1 METIDEKQKNFD
13 EHMQEHAKQQ
23 MRAMLYKR
31 VGFSCEEIAR
41 VMKVSESTVR
51 ALVKEVEDYE
61 KEIVDEMGIRR
72 ELEENN

>member
-1 METIDEKQKNFD
+1 MTTVEEKKKNYD
-13 EHMQEHAKQQ
+13 EHREEHERQK

-31 VGFSCEEIAR
+31 VGFLCEEIAR

-51 ALVKEVEDYE
+51 ALIKEVEDYE
-61 KEIVDEMGIRR
+61 KEIMDEMRIRR